1 MTDLD
6 AMKDQM
12 GINGFVGI
20 FLTVTSI
27 GVLVLQQNVVNSLVL
42 LLVGIFFLT
51 RAIAQ
56 QKRLGDD
63 V

>member
-27 GVLVLQQNVVNSLVL
+27 GVLVLQQNLINSLVL

-56 QKRLGDD
+56 QKELGEDI
-63 V
+63 